1 MKDLILVGDLWGLKA
16 LLRCVCT
23 ERVRCI
29 IYSSTRPQYKEGIE
43 LLAIEYGLECIEQPT
58 KSSSLYSIFVS
69 RVSAMKASYLICN
82 SYSLKIPEAVL
93 NSVERAINIHPS
105 LLPLNRGP
113 HPVQWAIIHGQT
125 KTGIT
130 AHLMTNDFD
139 AGHII
144 KQVEVPIDVEDTWVS
159 LQSRIDNATETFL
172 QENMRYFLQDKIEVF
187 KQDENVASKNHK
199 LDSEYP
205 QIDLDEMSDAQIYN
219 LVRAQVKPLAGAYL
233 VTHDGVREV
242 FDSFLSF
249 GEVKSLRQRYLSGD
263 MTRGKVNTGK
273 T

>member
-1 MKDLILVGDLWGLKA
+1 MKDLILVGDLWGLKV
-16 LLRCVCT
+16 LLGCLSA

-29 IYSSTRPQYKEGIE
+29 VYSSTRPQYKEGIK
-43 LLAIEYGLECIEQPT
+43 LLAIRHGLECIEQPT
-58 KSSSLYSIFVS
+58 RSSVLYSAFVD

-82 SYSLKIPEAVL
+82 SYSLKIPEAIL

-125 KTGIT
+125 KTGVT

-144 KQVEVPIDVEDTWVS
+144 KQVEVPIELEDTWVT
-159 LQSRIDNATETFL
+159 LQSRIDNATEAFL
-172 QENMRYFLQDKIEVF
+172 KENMGYFLQDKIEVCE
-187 KQDENVASKNHK
+187 QDENLSSTNHK
-199 LDSEYP
+199 LDGEYP
-205 QIDLDEMSDAQIYN
+205 QIDLDEMSDFQIYN
-219 LVRAQVKPLAGAYL
+219 LVRAQVKPLGGAYI
-233 VTHDGVREV
+233 VTNDGYREV
-242 FDSFLSF
+242 FESFMSF
-249 GEVKSLRQRYLSGD
+249 EEVRFLRQQYLAGVRPRRKID
-263 MTRGKVNTGK
+263 TGK